1 MVQGGRVACFHHR
14 ACDCGTVLAPS
25 SPLNRFYACRY
36 SPLNI
41 MKNKLVALFLLLALA
56 ACKPTETVPYAKLL
70 SELTNTDSIAQLD
83 VPATQLISSFD
94 RTGAN
99 EDYNQ
104 FQGKTKD
111 GQCIL
116 ADLKGPGIV
125 SRFWTTGT
133 LGDKKIS
140 FYFDGEK
147 IPRLKFTLN
156 ALHAGVPPFDVA
168 PLSASEQ
175 NCWYTF
181 VPIPFKKRLLITAED
196 AGYQYGRGEKLFYQ
210 LNWNPMPAGQTV
222 ESLSLPVDSAALKKV
237 AEVWKG
243 FGFGPRPPA
252 DKEFTLAAGQTVE
265 LWSKP
270 EPATVNA
277 FTMDSDVHDPAV
289 LRNVLLKIYWDGNA
303 APSVCVPLG
312 DFFGSVW
319 QRWRA
324 QSMFFG
330 SAGNTF
336 FCRFPMPFQK
346 SARFVLENKSTQ
358 TVALKFG
365 LTAGPH
371 IEGGYF
377 HASWRNSGA
386 NETGTPHTV
395 LKTAGRG
402 RYAGCI
408 LSVVSA
414 DRSFWALESDE
425 SMTIDGVK
433 TWQGTGLEDYFNS
446 GWYYQNVFARPL
458 QGLPEKAPFRT
469 VQYRLHLTEPV
480 LFNHNFEM
488 EFERGPDQ
496 ASHAAY
502 ESVAFYYL
510 EQPQAADSRV
520 ENRAAPVD
528 TLRPYTLMTDL
539 WNFERF
545 GDLQGESEYIDRY
558 CSQFKPPFQEVLD
571 LRKLVCGYESKQISQ
586 QQFVDG
592 LNTST
597 NVQAE
602 ALRKLYTVPGT
613 ALVELYCNMP
623 SELYLD
629 GQLLLRGGDPQKP
642 VFITVE
648 LKKGR
653 HILAAV
659 SGWQEYPKWTQV
671 YVRTA
676 DGFLLGTS
684 EYWRNAIN
692 PSGDW
697 AVLDYD
703 DSSWQLVGPD
713 SGRVK
718 GPPEEPYIWV
728 QPDPFVNTASLAYGL
743 RPSAPWGS
751 KKGHVVYRKVF
762 EIK

>member
-1 MVQGGRVACFHHR
+1 MCCQTFGA
-14 ACDCGTVLAPS
+14 
-25 SPLNRFYACRY
+25 
-36 SPLNI
+36 
-41 MKNKLVALFLLLALA
+41 MKNKLLAFLLLLGLA
-56 ACKPTETVPYAKLL
+56 ACKPPATVPYSRLL
-70 SELTNTDSIAQLD
+70 SELTNTESIAKLD
-83 VPATQLISSFD
+83 VPPTEMICSFD

-99 EDYNQ
+99 EDYNH

-111 GQCIL
+111 GQCVL
-116 ADLKGPGIV
+116 ADLKGPGVV
-125 SRFWTTGT
+125 SRFWFTGT
-133 LGDKKIS
+133 QPDKKFR

-147 IPRLKFTLN
+147 TPRLEFSWNDLRK
-156 ALHAGVPPFDVA
+156 GVPPFDIM
-168 PLSASEQ
+168 PLSADEQ
-175 NCWYTF
+175 NCWYSF
-181 VPIPFKKRLLITAED
+181 VPVPFKKRLLITAED

-210 LNWNPMPAGQTV
+210 LNWQKLPAGQTV
-222 ESLSLPVDSAALKKV
+222 KSFSVSEAREQLLKISA
-237 AEVWKG
+237 VWQNS
-243 FGFGPRPPA
+243 GFGPLPSA

-265 LWSKP
+265 LWSGQG
-270 EPATVNA
+270 PATVNA
-277 FTMDSDVHDPAV
+277 FTINTDAHDPEV
-289 LRNVLLKIYWDGNA
+289 LRNVLLKMYWDGNA
-303 APSVCVPLG
+303 EPSVCVPLG

-330 SAGNTF
+330 SSGNDF

-346 SARFVLENKSTQ
+346 SARVVLENKSASI
-358 TVALKFG
+358 VALKFG
-365 LTAGPH
+365 LTAGSH
-371 IEGGYF
+371 TEGGYF
-377 HASWRNSGA
+377 HAGWRNSA
-386 NETGTPHTV
+386 AADTGVPHTV

-425 SMTIDGVK
+425 SMTIDGKK
-433 TWQGTGLEDYFNS
+433 TWQGTGLEDYFNA

-458 QGLPEKAPFRT
+458 HGLPVKAPFRT

-480 LFNHNFEM
+480 LFARSFEM
-488 EFERGPDQ
+488 QFERGPEQ

-502 ESVAFYYL
+502 ESVTFYYL
-510 EQPQAADSRV
+510 DQPQAADSRI

-528 TLRPYTLMTDL
+528 ALQPYTLMADL

-558 CSQFKPPFQEVLD
+558 CKQFNPPFKEMLD
-571 LRKLVCGYESKQISQ
+571 LRKLVCRYEAKQIPQ
-586 QQFVDG
+586 QQLVDR
-592 LNTST
+592 LNAST
-597 NVQAE
+597 NAQAE
-602 ALRKLYTVPGT
+602 VLRKFYTVPGT
-613 ALVELYCNMP
+613 ALVQLYCNMP

-629 GQLLLRGGDPQKP
+629 GKLLLRGGDPQQP
-642 VFITVE
+642 VFTAVD
-648 LKKGR
+648 LKSGR
-653 HILAAV
+653 HVLAAV

-671 YVRTA
+671 AVRTA

-684 EYWRNAIN
+684 GDWKNAVN

-697 AVLDYD
+697 ASLDYD

-713 SGRVK
+713 SGRTK

-728 QPDPFVNTASLAYGL
+728 QPDPFVNTLSQAYGL

-751 KKGHVVYRKVF
+751 KKGHVIYRKVF

>member
-1 MVQGGRVACFHHR
+1 
-14 ACDCGTVLAPS
+14 
-25 SPLNRFYACRY
+25 
-36 SPLNI
+36 
-41 MKNKLVALFLLLALA
+41 MKIKLLALLLLSGLT
-56 ACKPTETVPYAKLL
+56 ACKPPETIPYAKLL
-70 SELTNTDSIAQLD
+70 NELTNTDSIARLD
-83 VPATQLISSFD
+83 VSATQLISSFD

-116 ADLKGPGIV
+116 ADLKGPGVV
-125 SRFWTTGT
+125 SRFWFTGT
-133 LGDKKIS
+133 QPDKKFR

-147 IPRLKFTLN
+147 TPRLEFSWNDLRK
-156 ALHAGVPPFDVA
+156 GVSPFDVL
-168 PLSASEQ
+168 PLSADEQ

-181 VPIPFKKRLLITAED
+181 VPVPFQKRLLITAED

-210 LNWNPMPAGQTV
+210 LNWQKLSAGKTV
-222 ESLSLPVDSAALKKV
+222 ESLSLSGDSAALKKKSDC
-237 AEVWKG
+237 WKNMA
-243 FGFGPRPPA
+243 FGPLPPA
-252 DKEFTLAAGQTVE
+252 DQDFTLTAGQTVE
-265 LWSKP
+265 LWSGQG
-270 EPATVNA
+270 PATVSA
-277 FTMDSDVHDPAV
+277 FTMDSDVHDPEV
-289 LRNVLLKIYWDGNA
+289 LRNTLLKIYWDGNA
-303 APSVCVPLG
+303 EPSVCVPLG

-330 SAGNTF
+330 SIGNTF

-346 SARFVLENKSTQ
+346 SARIVLENKSTQ

-365 LTAGPH
+365 LAAGPH

-377 HASWRNSGA
+377 HAGWRNSGA
-386 NETGTPHTV
+386 NATGVPHTV

-402 RYAGCI
+402 RYVGCI

-425 SMTIDGVK
+425 SMMIDGKK

-458 QGLPEKAPFRT
+458 HGLPEKAPFRT
-469 VQYRLHLTEPV
+469 VQYRFHLTEPV
-480 LFNHNFEM
+480 LFDRNFEM
-488 EFERGPDQ
+488 EFERGPNQ

-510 EQPQAADSRV
+510 DQPQATDSRTEKRV
-520 ENRAAPVD
+520 APVD
-528 TLRPYTLMTDL
+528 TLQPYSLMTDL

-545 GDLQGESEYIDRY
+545 SDLLGESEYIDRY
-558 CSQFKPPFQEVLD
+558 SKQFNPPFKEVLD
-571 LRKLVCGYESKQISQ
+571 LRRLVCSYEQKQISQ
-586 QQFVDG
+586 QQFVDS
-592 LNTST
+592 LNVST
-597 NVQAE
+597 NAQAGV
-602 ALRKLYTVPGT
+602 LRKLYTIPGA
-613 ALVELYCNMP
+613 ALVSLYCNMP

-629 GQLLLRGGDPQKP
+629 GELILRGGDPQKP
-642 VFITVE
+642 VFTTIE

-653 HILAAV
+653 HVLAAV

-671 YVRTA
+671 SVRTA
-676 DGFLLGTS
+676 AGFLLGTS
-684 EYWRNAIN
+684 QYWKNAIN

-697 AVLDYD
+697 AALEYD
-703 DSSWQLVGPD
+703 DSGWMLVGAD
-713 SGRVK
+713 SGRTK

-728 QPDPFVNTASLAYGL
+728 QPDPFVNTISLADGL

-751 KKGHVVYRKVF
+751 KKGRVVYRKVF
-762 EIK
+762 EIQ